1 MIKFIQIWQEKM
13 KIVEHFLEH
22 LCTLT
27 VFWYCDLF
35 QIDSNPQVFQ
45 HYVILV
51 QLLWIVWLHW
61 ICRPLTADAF
71 VKLDTPKNKTEE
83 LVLRKVALLVRRL
96 EQFSSE
102 PPGQEQPSST
112 AAGHSSPSPRRSRR
126 TSGSS
131 PSPGPSPWRSGRT
144 SGSSPSTGTSPWRS
158 GRTFTRRSASPC
170 SRSPMPLFYSGSPP
184 QNQRRDLHD
193 FLGKSKVVVTIHKIL
208 RNRILR
214 HIQVKALQLLQLE
227 RLVFLPWS
235 NIFKNIRV

>member
-96 EQFSSE
+96 EQSSSE
-102 PPGQEQPSST
+102 PPGRVQPSS
-112 AAGHSSPSPRRSRR
+112 RSRR

-144 SGSSPSTGTSPWRS
+144 PGSSPSTGTSPRRSRRTFARRS
-158 GRTFTRRSASPC
+158 GSPC

-193 FLGKSKVVVTIHKIL
+193 LLGKSK
-208 RNRILR
+208 
-214 HIQVKALQLLQLE
+214 Q
-227 RLVFLPWS
+227 
-235 NIFKNIRV
+235 